1 VGNPQVDKQFKSAY
15 TQNLGDIV
23 RTPDFKIR
31 FLAQIAPFQTGQVL
45 RLVSKNVNIV
55 PSNSYHLWLKVSVWT
70 FHENHEIATALINS
84 HLVL

>member
-1 VGNPQVDKQFKSAY
+1 MGNPQVDKQFKSAH
-15 TQNLGDIV
+15 TNDLGDIV
-23 RTPDFKIR
+23 GTPDFQIR
-31 FLAQIAPFQTGQVL
+31 FLAQIRPFQTGQVL
-45 RLVSKNVNIV
+45 RLVGKNVNIV